1 MESEVRSRS
10 GLSRK
15 ALLINE
21 ILTEPSLYKVL
32 GVTNHATDTE
42 LRRHYLDRSKIVHP
56 DKLPAHANST
66 EAFQRLSHAYE
77 ILRKPS
83 LRAHYDREVSRSWL
97 SGGGEPREFYCG
109 ETSFISGDQTFRGAV
124 VSILNEFLDGDFGLV
139 RKLLGALNKQYPS
152 LVNEEVIVAIERAF
166 GRIRELILTTRTYAL
181 LISIEL
187 GRIHRVQKKLLSLG
201 YFDIIG
207 RVRLTMQL
215 VRVTLAVPVRMDR
228 ALQRKE
234 EREWR
239 SRQAGWTAVGVKE
252 HANCSGAYLL
262 NEKISRVLA
271 FIAGDKMEDEE
282 EDRDW
287 MGRFWG
293 EPARAA

>member
-1 MESEVRSRS
+1 MEPELRSRS

-32 GVTNHATDTE
+32 GVTSRATESE

-56 DKLPAHANST
+56 DKLPAHPDST

-83 LRAHYDREVSRSWL
+83 LRAHYDRESKSWN
-97 SGGGEPREFYCG
+97 GEHREFYPG

-124 VSILNEFLDGDFGLV
+124 VSILNEFLNGDFGLV
-139 RKLLGALNKQYPS
+139 RKLLEALNKQYPS

-201 YFDIIG
+201 YFDVIG

-215 VRVTLAVPVRMDR
+215 VRVTLAVPVRVDR

-239 SRQAGWTAVGVKE
+239 AKQAGWTAVGVKE
-252 HANCSGAYLL
+252 HGNNGAYLL
-262 NEKISRVLA
+262 NEKVSRVLA

>member
-1 MESEVRSRS
+1 MRW
-10 GLSRK
+10 
-15 ALLINE
+15 
-21 ILTEPSLYKVL
+21 
-32 GVTNHATDTE
+32 VT
-42 LRRHYLDRSKIVHP
+42 
-56 DKLPAHANST
+56 
-66 EAFQRLSHAYE
+66 
-77 ILRKPS
+77 
-83 LRAHYDREVSRSWL
+83 
-97 SGGGEPREFYCG
+97 
-109 ETSFISGDQTFRGAV
+109 
-124 VSILNEFLDGDFGLV
+124 
-139 RKLLGALNKQYPS
+139 
-152 LVNEEVIVAIERAF
+152 VAIERAF

-201 YFDIIG
+201 YFDVIG

-215 VRVTLAVPVRMDR
+215 VRVTLAVPVRVDR

-239 SRQAGWTAVGVKE
+239 SKQAGWTAVGVKE
-252 HANCSGAYLL
+252 HGNNSAYLL
-262 NEKISRVLA
+262 NEKVSRVLA

-293 EPARAA
+293 ESARAA